1 MDMFTFIGREWL
13 LITVLFALI
22 ALYITISRKDSGLP
36 MSSSELVRLI
46 NAEQALLLD
55 VRSTGDFSAGH
66 IQGSINIPHTKVAA
80 RISELEKYRETLIVV
95 TDQMGQHA
103 GRVGAELSKQ
113 GYQVKRLAGGISGWQ
128 QDNLPLVR
136 GGKS

>member
-1 MDMFTFIGREWL
+1 MFTFIGREWL

-113 GYQVKRLAGGISGWQ
+113 GYQVRRLAGGISGWQ

>member
-1 MDMFTFIGREWL
+1 MDMFTFIGQEWL

-36 MSSSELVRLI
+36 MPSSELVRLM
-46 NAEQALLLD
+46 NAEQAMLLD

-66 IQGSINIPHTKVAA
+66 IQGSINIPHTKVAT
-80 RISELEKYRETLIVV
+80 RVSELEKYRETLIVV

-103 GRVGAELSKQ
+103 GSVGGLLSKQ
-113 GYQVKRLAGGISGWQ
+113 GYQVRRLAGGISGWQ

-136 GGKS
+136 GSRS

>member
-1 MDMFTFIGREWL
+1 VDMFTFIGREWL

-22 ALYITISRKDSGLP
+22 ALYVTISRKDSGLP
-36 MSSSELVRLI
+36 MSSSELVRLV

-113 GYQVKRLAGGISGWQ
+113 GYQVRRLAGGISGWQ

>member
-1 MDMFTFIGREWL
+1 MDMFTFIGQEWL

-22 ALYITISRKDSGLP
+22 ALYVTISRKDSGLP
-36 MSSSELVRLI
+36 MSSSELVRLV
-46 NAEQALLLD
+46 NAEQAMLLD

-103 GRVGAELSKQ
+103 GSVGGLLSKQ
-113 GYQVKRLAGGISGWQ
+113 GYQVRRLAGGISGWQ

-136 GGKS
+136 GSKS